1 MKISPIK
8 NRSKVITVH
17 DSVGA
22 ALIKSGK
29 FVEAGKPT
37 AYVVVAES
45 DVKDIEPPGVDQE
58 VEISPRTGLPKRVYR
73 RRDMESE

>member
-29 FVEAGKPT
+29 FVEAGKYET
-37 AYVVVAES
+37 KVVEPEPVA
-45 DVKDIEPPGVDQE
+45 VEPE
-58 VEISPRTGLPKRVYR
+58 VEISPRTGQPKRVYR